1 MISGPGVTNVLTPI
15 AQARQ
20 DARPL
25 LVLSASVSR
34 DERGRGRGVIH
45 DLPDQAA
52 LTRAV
57 TRLTVSIDEP
67 DELAPAL
74 DAAWAVLEGRQGPPG
89 PVHLQVPV
97 DVLRLAAGMPAR
109 VRCSRRPAPRSPP
122 TDAHRARRR
131 AARRRRRGPP

>member
-1 MISGPGVTNVLTPI
+1 MTNVLTPI

-25 LVLSASVSR
+25 LVLSASVSL

-67 DELAPAL
+67 GQLDDAL
-74 DAAWAVLEGRQGPPG
+74 DAAWAVLEGHDGPPG

-97 DVLRLAAGMPAR
+97 DVSRLAADATPAACSAR
-109 VRCSRRPAPRSPP
+109 LFRPPSRPRTRSSAPLRCSRAPSGRP
-122 TDAHRARRR
+122 
-131 AARRRRRGPP
+131 